1 MTTSSLSFTI
11 RPAANALDLR
21 RACEVRAEGYGHHMP
36 SLRQSLFEP
45 DALDRT
51 EGTLV
56 LICEDKKTG
65 DAVGTARIQTSRQGP
80 LLIEQSMP
88 LPSHMS
94 RLGRAEITRLATLP
108 KADPVLKFAI
118 CKAAFLYCLSTQ
130 SRFAI
135 IGARNEA
142 LVRQYK
148 RIGFVEMNADQPM
161 VPLAH
166 AGNMPHRVLM
176 FDTLMGPREWQA
188 NPNQQGLFDFCFDT
202 LHPDIELVE
211 RLGASQWQGD
221 ALAA

>member
-11 RPAANALDLR
+11 RPAVNGLDLR
-21 RACEVRAEGYGHHMP
+21 RACEVRAEGYGHHVP
-36 SLRQSLFEP
+36 AWRHSLTEP
-45 DALDRT
+45 DALDRA
-51 EGTLV
+51 EGTLI
-56 LICEDKKTG
+56 LICEDKKSG
-65 DAVGTARIQTSRQGP
+65 EAVGTARIQTSRQGP

-88 LPSHMS
+88 LPATIS

-108 KADPVLKFAI
+108 KADPILKFAI

-148 RIGFVEMNADQPM
+148 RIGFVEIDSEQPM

-166 AGNMPHRVLM
+166 AGGIPHRVLM
-176 FDTLMGPREWQA
+176 FDTLLGPREWQSNA
-188 NPNQQGLFDFCFDT
+188 NQQGLFDFCFDT
-202 LHPDIELVE
+202 FHPDIDLVE
-211 RLGASQWQGD
+211 RQSVRQRSEP
-221 ALAA
+221 LAA

>member
-11 RPAANALDLR
+11 RPAVNALDLR

-36 SLRQSLFEP
+36 SMRQSLLEP

-88 LPSHMS
+88 LPSHMA

-108 KADPVLKFAI
+108 KADPILKFAI

-176 FDTLMGPREWQA
+176 FDTLMGPHEWQA

-202 LHPDIELVE
+202 FHPDIELVE
-211 RLGASQWQGD
+211 RLSATSEQA

>member
-11 RPAANALDLR
+11 RPAVNALDLR

-36 SLRQSLFEP
+36 SMRQSLIEP
-45 DALDRT
+45 DGLDRA

-65 DAVGTARIQTSRQGP
+65 NAVGTARIQTSRQGP

-88 LPSHMS
+88 LPPHMS

-211 RLGASQWQGD
+211 RLGTSQWQED